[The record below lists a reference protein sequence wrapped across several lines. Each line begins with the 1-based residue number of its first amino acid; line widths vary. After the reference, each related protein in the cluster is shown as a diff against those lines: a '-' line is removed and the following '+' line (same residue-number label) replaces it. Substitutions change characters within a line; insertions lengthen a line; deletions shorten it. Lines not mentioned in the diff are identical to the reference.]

1 MAPIYRGPLHHRPL
15 RSPRRSEAR
24 HRARCRPGRAASGF
38 PAQKENHTLKPFNA
52 QIPESAPPGWC
63 WAVRLPWGSD
73 MNYQDGS
80 LQAKPDLQPQYPQ
93 TFIRLGEYR
102 QRSKDIPRSFV
113 PSAKGLFVPSQEV
126 LRAAGY
132 TPGSKHPRHWARGN
146 ERRRRLFGNGD
157 CRVYGFGKWWVLQR
171 RDGVDSHT
179 QVLVFSL
186 GPWLIAT
193 RTYAAAIRLAEYCSP
208 HAPDPLGLYSWQN
221 TR

>member
-1 MAPIYRGPLHHRPL
+1 MDRCKLSRTCSLNTRKRLFDWVNIASG
-15 RSPRRSEAR
+15 AR
-24 HRARCRPGRAASGF
+24 TYRARS
-38 PAQKENHTLKPFNA
+38 
-52 QIPESAPPGWC
+52 SPPQ
-63 WAVRLPWGSD
+63 RDYSFL
-73 MNYQDGS
+73 
-80 LQAKPDLQPQYPQ
+80 AKRC
-93 TFIRLGEYR
+93 F
-102 QRSKDIPRSFV
+102 
-113 PSAKGLFVPSQEV
+113 
-126 LRAAGY
+126 RAAGY